1 MENNKYTVT
10 LANGIVISNLK
21 INGSYFI
28 SETEINPDIFE
39 GNCSPVIITNGDDY
53 DFYEHMALNRL
64 TKVDDKY
71 WFSLREVSE
80 LELMNIRYAAML
92 RLMTPQVT
100 DEEATSCIDL
110 FPVWSGNSNTYSVG
124 DRVKYGK
131 QLYKC
136 TQAHTS
142 QASWSPAAAPSLWAR
157 IDDPSVEWPE
167 WVQPTGAHDSYAAG
181 YKVSHN
187 GSHWVSDVD
196 NNSWEPGVYG
206 WTKQEG

>member
-1 MENNKYTVT
+1 MNNKKYSIT
-10 LANGIVISNLK
+10 LADGTILSDLRM
-21 INGSYFI
+21 NGSYYI
-28 SETEINPDIFE
+28 SEKEIDPSVFE
-39 GNCSPVIITNGDDY
+39 DNCSPVTISDGEDY
-53 DFYEHMALNRL
+53 DIYEYMSLSRVR
-64 TKVDDKY
+64 KVGDEY
-71 WFSLREVSE
+71 WFVLREVTASE
-80 LELMNIRYAAML
+80 LESVRYEAML
-92 RLMTPQVT
+92 RYITTSVD
-100 DEEATSCIDL
+100 DESATTCIDI
-110 FPVWSGNSNTYSVG
+110 FPVWTGNSHTYTVG
-124 DRVKYGK
+124 DRIRYGK

-157 IDDPSVEWPE
+157 MDDPSVEWPE

>member
-1 MENNKYTVT
+1 MTKTTYTIT
-10 LANGIVISNLK
+10 LADGTKLEDLSV
-21 INGSYFI
+21 NGSYFV
-28 SETEINPDIFE
+28 SKTEIDPDIFE
-39 GNCSPVIITNGDDY
+39 GNCSPVTISGGEDY
-53 DFYEHMALNRL
+53 DTYEHMAVLRFR
-64 TKVDDKY
+64 KVGDEY
-71 WFSLREVSE
+71 WVALREITRDE
-80 LELMNIRYAAML
+80 LVGVQYLAML
-92 RLMTPQVT
+92 QYIIPTVS
-100 DEEATSCIDL
+100 DEDATRCIDL
-110 FPVWSGNSNTYSVG
+110 FPVWSGNSYAYNAG

-157 IDDPSVEWPE
+157 MDDPSVEWPE